1 MQGMLTAVIVSDDTQ
16 SSASLR
22 AALQQTGLVASVT
35 EWEQPSRGDWALNP
49 STPIPEVVVLD
60 LPRDP
65 DSALA
70 FAAQVRRQRPNTNL
84 VACSS
89 LSQPDPALLLQ
100 AMRIGVQEFLP
111 KPIQLLPLKEALTRF
126 LQSRGAF
133 DTHQERK
140 IIVVMGSKGGVGATT
155 VTVNLGV
162 QLVHAT
168 KKRVLAL
175 DFGRPIGEVSLLL
188 DVKPRFTIRDAMEN
202 LERLDSHFLEGLLEQ
217 HKSGLQ
223 VLAGATFA
231 DDWQRLTVASLVR
244 LLSVAEVGYDFI
256 IIDLGTL
263 YSSEWKPVLESARAI
278 LMVAQADVPS
288 LWPLERHLIA
298 FNSFGVDSNRLHVI
312 INRWHKQDEEAI
324 KSVEKLVK
332 RAIFARLPNDYR
344 QVSEA
349 TNMGVPLGK
358 EKSNGLVARYHEI
371 ATRLAGTQVAAR
383 P

>member
-16 SSASLR
+16 SSTSLR

-35 EWEQPSRGDWALNP
+35 EWEQPSRGDWTLNP
-49 STPIPEVVVLD
+49 STPVPEVVVLD

-70 FAAQVRRQRPNTNL
+70 FAAQVRRQRPSANL
-84 VACSS
+84 IACSP
-89 LSQPDPALLLQ
+89 LSPPDPNLLLQ

-126 LQSRGAF
+126 LQTRGTLDA
-133 DTHQERK
+133 HQERK
-140 IIVVMGSKGGVGATT
+140 LIVVMGTKGGVGATT
-155 VTVNLGV
+155 VTINLGV
-162 QLVHAT
+162 QLCQAT

-175 DFGRPIGEVSLLL
+175 DLGRPIGQVSLLL
-188 DVKPRFTIRDAMEN
+188 DLKPRFSIRDAMEN
-202 LERLDSHFLEGLLEQ
+202 LERLDSHFLEGLLER

-223 VLAGATFA
+223 VLGGATFP
-231 DDWQRLTVASLVR
+231 DDWQRVTVPALIR
-244 LLSVAEVGYDFI
+244 LLSVAEVGFDFI
-256 IIDLGTL
+256 LIDLGTL

-278 LMVAQADVPS
+278 LMVAEADVPS

-332 RAIFARLPNDYR
+332 RPIFARLPNDYR
-344 QVSEA
+344 QVSDA
-349 TNMGVPLGK
+349 TNMGIPLGK
-358 EKSNGLVARYHEI
+358 EKSNGLVARYHEV
-371 ATRLAGTQVAAR
+371 ATKLVGVDLAAKS
-383 P
+383 

>member
-1 MQGMLTAVIVSDDTQ
+1 MQGMLTAVIVSDDPQ

-35 EWEQPSRGDWALNP
+35 EWEQPSRGEWTLNL
-49 STPIPEVVVLD
+49 STPIPEVLVLD

-70 FAAQVRRQRPNTNL
+70 FASQVRRQRPTANL
-84 VACSS
+84 IACSP
-89 LSQPDPALLLQ
+89 LAQPDSALLLQ

-111 KPIQLLPLKEALTRF
+111 KPVQLLPLKEALTRF
-126 LQSRGAF
+126 LQARGTL
-133 DTHQERK
+133 DVHQERK
-140 IIVVMGSKGGVGATT
+140 LIAVMGTKGGVGTTT

-162 QLVHAT
+162 QLCQAT
-168 KKRVLAL
+168 KKKVLVL
-175 DFGRPIGEVSLLL
+175 DFARPMGQVSLML
-188 DVKPRFTIRDAMEN
+188 DLKPRFSIRDAMEN
-202 LERLDSHFLEGLLEQ
+202 LERLDSHFLEGLLER

-223 VLAGATFA
+223 ILGGSTFP
-231 DDWQRLTVASLVR
+231 DDWQRVTVPALIR
-244 LLSVAEVGYDFI
+244 LLSVAEVGFDFI
-256 IIDLGTL
+256 LIDLGTL

-278 LMVAQADVPS
+278 LIVAEASVPS

-298 FNSFGVDSNRLHVI
+298 FNSYGVDPTRLHVI
-312 INRWHKQDEEAI
+312 INRWHKQDDETI

-332 RAIFARLPNDYR
+332 RSIFARLPNDYR
-344 QVSEA
+344 QVSES

-358 EKSNGLVARYHEI
+358 EKSNGLVARYYEI
-371 ATRLAGTQVAAR
+371 ATRLAGTQVTAR